1 MNEKN
6 TGPGRTTPAG
16 MKAFD
21 DFLRDGWALRPT
33 EGDRP
38 LVIQLCD
45 FAPEEL
51 LRAVGAR
58 AVRLSSG
65 CRRCAERVSADL
77 PLDMC
82 GAARAAAGELKEALE
97 AGVRPELLIVPIT
110 CDAQRRL
117 ARWLSGKVE
126 VFLLE
131 PPFARDEGGIER
143 WVRQIGALA
152 RRLSRIAP
160 LTRAALRRAIEERN
174 RSVLLARRL
183 QDFLR
188 LAAPPIHGLDVIR
201 VLQASQRMEP
211 EAWRARLAELIEELA
226 RPGDPVAAGRA
237 RLLLAGSPGAWP
249 DLKLGELI
257 RESGA
262 DLVADM
268 TCSGGNILGSPT
280 VLDETT
286 LEGMIRAAAER
297 TLLPCVC
304 PIFDSM
310 SERLDRL
317 ARLVADFRVEGVVH
331 HTLRLCLPCD
341 GEIPA
346 LAAWC
351 RERDLPFLSLRSD
364 LGPEES
370 GGLRNRLEAFLEV
383 IAAARGA

>member
-1 MNEKN
+1 MDDKS
-6 TGPGRTTPAG
+6 TAAGRPSPAG

-21 DFLRDGWALRPT
+21 DFLRDGWAIRPA
-33 EGDRP
+33 GKDRP
-38 LVIQLCD
+38 LVVQLCD

-82 GAARAAAGELKEALE
+82 GAARAAAGEIKEFLE

-117 ARWLSGKVE
+117 AQWLSGKVE

-131 PPFARDEGGIER
+131 PPFMRDEGGIER
-143 WVRQIGALA
+143 WVRQILALA

-160 LTRAALRRAIEERN
+160 LTRANLRRAIEERN
-174 RSVLLARRL
+174 RRVLLARRL
-183 QDFLR
+183 QDFLK
-188 LAAPPIHGLDVIR
+188 LAAPPIHGLDVMR

-211 EAWRARLAELIEELA
+211 EAWQARTDELITELSK
-226 RPGDPVAAGRA
+226 PGPPMAPGRA

-280 VLDETT
+280 VVDEDT
-286 LEGMIRAAAER
+286 LPGMIRAAAER

-304 PIFDSM
+304 PIFDSL

-317 ARLVADFRVEGVVH
+317 ARSVTDFRVEGVVH

-351 RERDLPFLSLRSD
+351 RERDVPFLSLRSD
-364 LGPEES
+364 LGPEER
-370 GGLRNRLEAFLEV
+370 GGLRNRLEAFLEL

>member
-1 MNEKN
+1 M
-6 TGPGRTTPAG
+6 G
-16 MKAFD
+16 AFD
-21 DFLRDGWALRPT
+21 DFFRDGWAIRSRG
-33 EGDRP
+33 GDRP

-58 AVRLSSG
+58 AVRLFSG
-65 CRRCAERVSADL
+65 CRRCAERVNADL

-82 GAARAAAGELKEALE
+82 GAARAAAGEIKEFLD
-97 AGVRPELLIVPIT
+97 AGARPELAIVPIT

-117 ARWLSGKVE
+117 AQWLSARIE

-131 PPFARDEGGIER
+131 PPFRRDDAGVER
-143 WVRQIGALA
+143 WVRQIEALA
-152 RRLSRIAP
+152 RRLSRLAP
-160 LTRAALRRAIEERN
+160 LTRANLRIAIEERN
-174 RSVLLARRL
+174 RRVLLARRL
-183 QDFLR
+183 QEFLR
-188 LAAPPIHGLDVIR
+188 LPAPPIHGLDVIR

-211 EAWRARLAELIEELA
+211 EAWRVRADELIAGLA
-226 RPGDPVAAGRA
+226 RHGGSAAPGRA

-249 DLKLGELI
+249 DLKLAELI

-268 TCSGGNILGSPT
+268 TCSGGNILASPT
-280 VLDETT
+280 VVDEDT
-286 LEGMIRAAAER
+286 LGGMIRAAAER

-317 ARLVADFRVEGVVH
+317 ARAVVDFRVEGVVH

-370 GGLRNRLEAFLEV
+370 GGLRNRLEAFLEL